1 MSAIWGLTVSL
12 NIDWILG
19 LSQYA
24 WISMLITGFRI
35 HFVISSSQVVDFMIG
50 VHLTPVKLLTRTPR
64 KTVVVGPPNILRLFL
79 KFIWGHYDIL
89 FRHHPRVHLWRDCL
103 DINKSQN
110 IIICFT
116 CFGYYGEYYGGY
128 IDFFIWDE
136 FLLTSAIV
144 MLFWMYNYLLLC
156 TNFFL

>member
-1 MSAIWGLTVSL
+1 MTVSL

-19 LSQYA
+19 LSHYA
-24 WISMLITGFRI
+24 WISMLITGCRI
-35 HFVISSSQVVDFMIG
+35 HFVISSSQVVDLMIG

-89 FRHHPRVHLWRDCL
+89 FRHLPLVQVWRHCL

-110 IIICFT
+110 IIIYIT
-116 CFGYYGEYYGGY
+116 CFGYYGEYYGGC
-128 IDFFIWDE
+128 IDFFIRDE
-136 FLLTSAIV
+136 FFLTSTIV
-144 MLFWMYNYLLLC
+144 MLFWMYNYLHL
-156 TNFFL
+156 